1 MKITAVI
8 MAGGKGERFWPKSRL
23 NLPKQFLS
31 LTKDKKTMIE
41 HTVDRLKSMIQL
53 DDIFVVTNKNYVNLV
68 AEKLPDLPK
77 ENILIEPVG
86 KNTAPCIGFAA
97 SVINKKYDDAMMVI
111 LPSDHLI
118 KDNSAYIN
126 TLKIAIDIAN
136 KDNNLVTIGITPNYP
151 ETGYGYINFDK
162 ISFTDGGYRV
172 KKFVEKP
179 DKVKATEYLSS
190 GEYLW
195 NSGMFVWKVSSI
207 MKNFEKYMPE
217 LYDGLVKIKSRVGES
232 DFDHVLLECFNKFD
246 SESIDYGVMEK
257 ADNIFTVPGNF
268 GWDDVGSWL
277 ALERINNQD
286 ENGNVIVGDSLDNV
300 ISIDTHGSIIS
311 SNKKLI
317 ALSGLDDVIVIDT
330 DDALLICKKDSA
342 QKVKD
347 IIKKLKEKEKYELL

>member
-1 MKITAVI
+1 MRITAVI
-8 MAGGKGERFWPKSRL
+8 MAGGKGERFWPKSRT
-23 NLPKQFLS
+23 NFPKQFLS
-31 LTKDKKTMIE
+31 LTDDGKTMIQ
-41 HTVDRLKSMIQL
+41 HTVARLLPLVDIR
-53 DDIFVVTNKNYVNLV
+53 DIFVVTNKNYVDLV
-68 AEKLPDLPK
+68 VEQLPDLPK
-77 ENILIEPVG
+77 ENVLIEHVG

-126 TLKIAIDIAN
+126 ILKIAIDIAN
-136 KDNNLVTIGITPNYP
+136 KNNNLVTIGITPSYP

-207 MKNFEKYMPE
+207 MKNFEKHMPE
-217 LYDGLVKIKSRVGES
+217 LYDGLIKIESRVGKS
-232 DFDHVLLECFNKFD
+232 DFDQVLLECFNNFE
-246 SESIDYGVMEK
+246 SVSIDYGIMEK

-277 ALERINNQD
+277 SLERINNQD
-286 ENGNVIVGDSLDNV
+286 ENGNVIVGDSLDKV
-300 ISIDTHGSIIS
+300 ISVDTHGSIIS

-317 ALSGLDDVIVIDT
+317 ALSGLDDIIVIDT

-342 QKVKD
+342 KTVKD